1 MKRSAIQRKTPL
13 RANGGRARA
22 EALTP
27 ERRAEIAVQG
37 AKARW
42 AAPRAVMALCAEPAA
57 PQPKTKVQR
66 DQRIRD
72 SARGEPCLIRLP
84 GCPGGTDRTIWSHY
98 RGSAG
103 GKGMGLKAH
112 DVAGA
117 YGCTF
122 CDAAYDGGIPRP
134 AGMTKAAVDLAWHE
148 AHIRSLGRLHEKGLL

>member
-1 MKRSAIQRKTPL
+1 MKRSPMQRTTPL
-13 RANGGRARA
+13 RSKPKAWAK
-22 EALTP
+22 P
-27 ERRAEIAVQG
+27 ERRLPVVPAVVE
-37 AKARW
+37 K
-42 AAPRAVMALCAEPAA
+42 PRAVMALCAEPAA

-84 GCPGGTDRTIWSHY
+84 GCPCDPARTIWSHY

-122 CDAAYDGGIPRP
+122 CDGVYDGQAARP

-148 AHIRSLGRLHEKGLL
+148 AHIRSLGRWHEKGLL